1 MCITSSVAVNI
12 YTVFLINGPF
22 NVIGQA
28 KDKLQLCSEMLVK
41 GPSLIK
47 AIFNSARTSL
57 SSFSFCRRPIL
68 QTLMLRVEPASNSL
82 SLIREAESGPWWQA
96 AVPQWYT
103 GTQS

>member
-22 NVIGQA
+22 NVTGQA

-47 AIFNSARTSL
+47 AIFNSARTSFL
-57 SSFSFCRRPIL
+57 PFPFVGGLYCRP
-68 QTLMLRVEPASNSL
+68 
-82 SLIREAESGPWWQA
+82 
-96 AVPQWYT
+96 
-103 GTQS
+103 